1 MFNYKRSH
9 VVNNS
14 WILINRKAKLHL
26 YNEKEG
32 HVITMYSFLLL
43 LLIWVFGEFTRTSTN
58 PIGPEIN
65 DHISLQG
72 LSY

>member
-1 MFNYKRSH
+1 MFNYKRNH

-26 YNEKEG
+26 YNEKKG

-43 LLIWVFGEFTRTSTN
+43 LLKWVFGEFTRTSTN
-58 PIGPEIN
+58 PIDLEVN
-65 DHISLQG
+65 DPVSLQW

>member
-32 HVITMYSFLLL
+32 HVITMYSFFIIIINMS
-43 LLIWVFGEFTRTSTN
+43 IWRVYAHLDQSHRSWN
-58 PIGPEIN
+58 
-65 DHISLQG
+65 
-72 LSY
+72 